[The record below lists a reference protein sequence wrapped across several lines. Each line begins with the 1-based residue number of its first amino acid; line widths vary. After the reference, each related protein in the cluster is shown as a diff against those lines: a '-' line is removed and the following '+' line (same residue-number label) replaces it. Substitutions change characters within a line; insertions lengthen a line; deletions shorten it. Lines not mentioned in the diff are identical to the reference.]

1 MLEDKLR
8 RKNWQKKYHKNGSNN
23 SGNKTK
29 QSLKK
34 IQTDTERDFMNADE
48 AVKYGI
54 IDEVLKER
62 NNDWTNYKLN
72 CSFCGKEQSKVKN
85 LSQDLTSTFVMNM
98 TTYNDILHEETKNE
112 KEEVF
117 KVLNKKKF
125 SYLDDVI
132 VGQDDAKKKLS
143 VAVYNHYKRV
153 FAKTKHE
160 VEVQK
165 SNVMLLDQWF
175 W

>member
-1 MLEDKLR
+1 MSE
-8 RKNWQKKYHKNGSNN
+8 
-23 SGNKTK
+23 
-29 QSLKK
+29 
-34 IQTDTERDFMNADE
+34 QTT
-48 AVKYGI
+48 
-54 IDEVLKER
+54 
-62 NNDWTNYKLN
+62 KLN
-72 CSFCGKEQSKVKN
+72 CSFCGKEQSKVKKLIAGPN
-85 LSQDLTSTFVMNM
+85 IYICNECVDLC
-98 TTYNDILHEETKNE
+98 NDILLEENKNE

-117 KVLNKKKF
+117 EISKPKEIF

-165 SNVMLLDQWF
+165 SNVMLLGPTGSGKTLLAQTLAKYLDVPF
-175 W
+175 AIALSLIHI